1 MRHSQ
6 TNGHNNTVKEN
17 NMASRI
23 QEGGG
28 GMGSSRSV
36 RVVKSTS
43 SLARDIKNIK
53 ETGKVLSAKEGT
65 AAKAG
70 AKKVVKGKPAK
81 VIKIK

>member
-1 MRHSQ
+1 
-6 TNGHNNTVKEN
+6 
-17 NMASRI
+17 MAARI

-28 GMGSSRSV
+28 GMGSSSNV
-36 RVVKSTS
+36 KVVKSTS

-53 ETGKVLSAKEGT
+53 ATGKALSAKEGT

-70 AKKVVKGKPAK
+70 AKKVVTKKPAK